1 MTPKER
7 LLARIVGQPVDRI
20 PNLNIVMLF
29 PPSIPAIAT
38 VIFAEIIRFW

>member
-7 LLARIVGQPVDRI
+7 LLARIAGQPVDRI

-29 PPSIPAIAT
+29 AL
-38 VIFAEIIRFW
+38 R